1 MPSLTHRPGAAER
14 VVAWGGA
21 AAFAASL
28 LYFLFSYDSTFTRD
42 LDGALSTGDVAW
54 DVALFSVFALHHSV
68 FARLGIR
75 ASLQRTLGVLERS
88 VYVWIASALF
98 ILVCAF
104 WRPVAGL
111 VWQLYGLPAWL
122 MRFAHVFGVGLS
134 VVSAAAIDVWDLAG
148 VRQVSEPGSTK
159 QDPAYTEFKTTGPYG
174 LVRHPIYLGW
184 FLIVFAVPHMTM
196 TRFVFAVVSAV
207 YVLIAIPLEERSL
220 LTTTAGAY
228 ERYTQKVRFR
238 LIPRVF

>member
-14 VVAWGGA
+14 AVAWGGA

-42 LDGALSTGDVAW
+42 LDGALSIGDVAW
-54 DVALFSVFALHHSV
+54 DVALFSVFALHHSL

-75 ASLQRTLGVLERS
+75 TSLQRTLGVLERS
-88 VYVWIASALF
+88 VYVWLASVLL

-134 VVSAAAIDVWDLAG
+134 VVSAAAIDIWDLSG
-148 VRQVSEPGSTK
+148 VRLEPKAQS
-159 QDPAYTEFKTTGPYG
+159 QEPEFKTTGPYG
-174 LVRHPIYLGW
+174 HVRHPIYLGW